1 MCCVQLRQY
10 ISDNLCLQSVQF
22 TLRVSLYTDMCTC
35 NRLMI
40 LMRTSLERLQTK
52 SAQDTCSQ
60 THMSHSRTW

>member
-1 MCCVQLRQY
+1 MCCVQLREY
-10 ISDNLCLQSVQF
+10 ISENLCLQSVQF

-52 SAQDTCSQ
+52 IVQDTCSQ
-60 THMSHSRTW
+60 IHMSHSRTW